1 MPFCICAAHQVEHF
15 SWGYE
20 APNMEFYWSSTQT
33 AEFLKVFLSL
43 SDTFNLSNFN
53 TEAARGVL

>member
-1 MPFCICAAHQVEHF
+1 MPFCICAVHQLESF

-20 APNMEFYWSSTQT
+20 TPDKQFYWNITQT

-43 SDTFNLSNFN
+43 
-53 TEAARGVL
+53 